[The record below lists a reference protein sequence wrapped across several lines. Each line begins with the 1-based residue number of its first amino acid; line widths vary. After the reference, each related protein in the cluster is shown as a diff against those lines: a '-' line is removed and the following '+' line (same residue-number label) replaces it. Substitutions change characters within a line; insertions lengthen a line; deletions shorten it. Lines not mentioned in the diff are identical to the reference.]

1 MTRSVNDLQD
11 SQRGEKGPHR
21 SVPLRPGRSVRLFW
35 EKEGSA
41 QLPQLSG
48 HVPIRRLNGTGQPR
62 GHEVSGG
69 SRRRP
74 EARIASSVEGGGV
87 CLCVCAGELKDRG
100 ARGAVCATGRDGTA
114 AALGRK
120 GGRRA
125 RALPRVGDRR
135 VRRRAGKR
143 SKLRAYGLG
152 AYPCVQSATPSHH
165 LFSFPF
171 HSRTDEND
179 GEKEHKTREESRS
192 GRPPRA
198 LY

>member
-74 EARIASSVEGGGV
+74 AARIASSVEGGGV
-87 CLCVCAGELKDRG
+87 VPCKADRG
-100 ARGAVCATGRDGTA
+100 PVKGAAVFSLYP
-114 AALGRK
+114 LGRK

-135 VRRRAGKR
+135 VRRRAGKQSKVRRSWGKKR
-143 SKLRAYGLG
+143 SKVRRRGSCDPVITGHPAVPLHLISRRSPRFPCSFG
-152 AYPCVQSATPSHH
+152 ATAANKPA
-165 LFSFPF
+165 
-171 HSRTDEND
+171 R
-179 GEKEHKTREESRS
+179 
-192 GRPPRA
+192 
-198 LY
+198 